1 MINWTK
7 KIMRELNKELAQ
19 LYSTKETSE
28 RIVALSGVDKAFI
41 SWQNKPIDNWYN
53 IMETA
58 SNRSC
63 LLSLI
68 ELAMEEHPD
77 NPVLMASLLDM
88 GGTYPTT
95 AEINDNPSVAEKIFT
110 EEKPVLKNLIAQG
123 KIEEVFTRMRETAQK
138 TGQHRLSNEL
148 VLLSS
153 RFQSNESSNR
163 MGVIGNDDYLLER
176 NKIEAALL
184 QAIEYM

>member
-1 MINWTK
+1 
-7 KIMRELNKELAQ
+7 MRDLNKELAQ
-19 LYSTKETSE
+19 LYSTRETSE
-28 RIVALSGVDKAFI
+28 RIAALSGVDKAFI

-58 SNRSC
+58 SNRNC

-68 ELAMEEHPD
+68 ELALEEYPE
-77 NPVLMASLLDM
+77 NPVLMEALLDM
-88 GGTYPTT
+88 GGTYHRT
-95 AEINDNPSVAEKIFT
+95 AINDNPPAAEKIFT
-110 EEKPVLKNLIAQG
+110 EEKPVFKNLIAQG
-123 KIEEVFTRMRETAQK
+123 KTEEVFNQMRENAQK
-138 TGQHRLSNEL
+138 NMQQQLSNEL

-153 RFQSNESSNR
+153 RFQSNEISRR

-184 QAIEYM
+184 QIIENM